1 MHLNAALT
9 IFWHDSQYNEPE
21 LNYKKTVNI
30 QNKTACHM
38 YVQSDRNIP
47 RIFRSQGPPNYD
59 SNLHET
65 SRVTDGLTSDNTL
78 LWIFWVINY
87 TVSLIIESLKLVKDL
102 IPKFFFRAI
111 FAHWMVIWI
120 PLTMSNKNSKRKMG
134 VL

>member
-1 MHLNAALT
+1 
-9 IFWHDSQYNEPE
+9 
-21 LNYKKTVNI
+21 
-30 QNKTACHM
+30 M

-87 TVSLIIESLKLVKDL
+87 TVSLIIESLKLEKFYSNEKKILSRRGITL
-102 IPKFFFRAI
+102 I
-111 FAHWMVIWI
+111 
-120 PLTMSNKNSKRKMG
+120 
-134 VL
+134 